1 MNILATIID
10 EKHKEVELQSSEVP
24 IEAILERVGSTPTP
38 RGFAKALK
46 LQSQSGLVPA
56 VIAEVKLGSPS
67 KGRFRT
73 DLDIIEIAESL
84 TRGGATCLSVLTDKK
99 FFFAGPYALPQVSSA
114 LQKQG
119 TPLPLLRKD
128 FIVESYQVWQS
139 RAMGADAILL
149 IVAALSQQKFEQLLA
164 LTAETGMDVLIEVH
178 TEEELHRAVAS
189 MKKVFSQ
196 NTQTTTEALL
206 GFNNRDLNSF
216 TTDLATSI
224 KLAKVA
230 ADLLAADDVPNSIRN
245 TLFIA
250 ESGISSAADISSL
263 KQHGLSGFLIG
274 ESLTAKG
281 CPQENLT
288 KIIADFKNLTSA
300 N

>member
-1 MNILATIID
+1 MG
-10 EKHKEVELQSSEVP
+10 SEMC
-24 IEAILERVGSTPTP
+24 IRD
-38 RGFAKALK
+38 R
-46 LQSQSGLVPA
+46 
-56 VIAEVKLGSPS
+56 
-67 KGRFRT
+67 
-73 DLDIIEIAESL
+73 
-84 TRGGATCLSVLTDKK
+84 
-99 FFFAGPYALPQVSSA
+99 VSSA

-281 CPQENLT
+281 CPQENLK
-288 KIIADFKNLTSA
+288 KIIADSLQWMHQNNRARTHGFVIMPNHIHLLWSPVLKFHEEENE
-300 N
+300 